1 MVRHFFERNAKL
13 IFLLTLVLAIVL
25 RVQYLNK
32 SFQRDEVSFI
42 WPARNILEKGIPL
55 FSDNYLFDHA
65 KLSKSFCR
73 SPAYLLYLAGI
84 MRFVSTNEPM
94 IRLSIVVFSVSTIV
108 LIYFVGEM
116 LGGKKLGLLSAFLL
130 AINRLHVEHSQIID
144 VDGSIL
150 TFFVLL
156 TIFFLIK
163 WWKFKKDKYLIY
175 STLII
180 SLALLFKEPILLIFP
195 ALFLYSYK
203 RKELQK
209 AFAVFVASLSIFI
222 FFILLVGYIYSTDFL
237 NCSIRWVNSFVFHS
251 LYTSQVPGSTSFI
264 NRLYQFTGIS
274 SWDITPPMII
284 LFLISIIYT
293 FKTKKNSY
301 RFLVYFSII
310 FTIFY
315 VGVLGV
321 TRYFVPTIPIICI
334 LIAAYCLDLKM
345 INPKSVAMIFL
356 IAFITFSAF
365 YLLKMR
371 TDILFLNDINANY
384 KLIAIPYI
392 LSLIPL
398 PLYFSRYKKFSILI
412 LLGLYVGFNIYFAQE
427 AINPLISPDYGR
439 VSINA
444 ADFVNKYTTG
454 PIVTNLDITYYSN
467 RPSYDIIAPFL
478 SAQYLKDLSAKQFP
492 LYVVYRTNSLVIQQ
506 GVEDFLQSNC
516 LKIGVGTSRS
526 VEIFRAYKC

>member
-1 MVRHFFERNAKL
+1 MLNHFFEKNTKL
-13 IFLLTLVLAIVL
+13 IFLLILVLGVLL
-25 RVQYLNK
+25 RVEYLNK
-32 SFQRDEVSFI
+32 SFQKDEVSLI
-42 WPARNILEKGIPL
+42 WPARNLYQKDVPE
-55 FSDNYLFDHA
+55 FSENYLFDHA
-65 KLSKSFCR
+65 KLSKTMCR
-73 SPAYLLYLAGI
+73 SSVYMLYLGEI
-84 MRFVSTNEPM
+84 MRLSNTNEAVV
-94 IRLSIVVFSVSTIV
+94 RFSIVIFSVSTIV

-116 LGGKKLGLLSAFLL
+116 LGGKKLGLLSSFLL

-156 TIFFLIK
+156 TVFFLIK

-209 AFAVFVASLSIFI
+209 AFAALLSSITIFL
-222 FFILLVGYIYSTDFL
+222 FFILLFSYLYSTDFL
-237 NCSIRWVNSFVFHS
+237 DCSIRWVNSFVFHT
-251 LYTSQVPGSTSFI
+251 LYTSQVPGSASFTS
-264 NRLYQFTGIS
+264 RLYQFVGIS
-274 SWDITPPMII
+274 SWDITLPLIF
-284 LFLISIIYT
+284 LFLFSLIYV
-293 FKTKKNSY
+293 FKTKKDFY

-310 FTIFY
+310 FIIFY

-321 TRYFVPTIPIICI
+321 TRYFVPTIPIIC
-334 LIAAYCLDLKM
+334 LIVATYILDLKI
-345 INPKSVAMIFL
+345 INPKSVAIVLL
-356 IAFITFSAF
+356 IAAICFSSF
-365 YLLKMR
+365 YLLKIR
-371 TDILFLNDINANY
+371 TDVLFLNDIKTNFS
-384 KLIAIPYI
+384 LISIPYI

-398 PLYFSRYKKFSILI
+398 PFYFSRYRKFAILV
-412 LLGLYVGFNIYFAQE
+412 LLGMYIGFNVYFVQE
-427 AINPLISPDYGR
+427 VVNPLVSPDYGR
-439 VSINA
+439 VSIDA

-467 RPSYDIIAPFL
+467 RPSYDIIAPFF
-478 SAQYLKDLSAKQFP
+478 SAQYLKDLSSEQIP

-516 LKIGVGTSRS
+516 LKIGGEVSRN